1 MSTALRVR
9 LAHGAWDRNDDGH
22 WTFQRKPTALG
33 YTVLI
38 KPTETLE
45 DLETIIR
52 DRFKLYPDTP
62 LVMAY
67 TLQNEDVG
75 YYQFLC
81 ETTLTIGGATFVF
94 EGLADKELVASKE
107 ILEEIFSEQETV
119 GIYKAHFQIEKA
131 KKQGRQNAA
140 SSSVASNEVTG
151 EGSASSPPASED

>member
-1 MSTALRVR
+1 MMSLRSWFVE
-9 LAHGAWDRNDDGH
+9 LTLCVSSGA
-22 WTFQRKPTALG
+22 
-33 YTVLI
+33 
-38 KPTETLE
+38 
-45 DLETIIR
+45 
-52 DRFKLYPDTP
+52 
-62 LVMAY
+62 
-67 TLQNEDVG
+67 EDVG

-94 EGLADKELVASKE
+94 EDKELVASKE

-151 EGSASSPPASED
+151 EGMTCTCISKLLLESHEKLIYGFEFH

>member
-1 MSTALRVR
+1 MTIVCFMQMSTALRVR

-52 DRFKLYPDTP
+52 DRLKLNPDTP

-67 TLQNEDVG
+67 HPPEWLLEPEGTRTPPTTLTSTAAVEEMMSLRSWFLELTLCVSSGAEDVG

-94 EGLADKELVASKE
+94 EG
-107 ILEEIFSEQETV
+107 
-119 GIYKAHFQIEKA
+119 
-131 KKQGRQNAA
+131 
-140 SSSVASNEVTG
+140 
-151 EGSASSPPASED
+151 

>member
-1 MSTALRVR
+1 MTIVCFMQMSTALRVR

-67 TLQNEDVG
+67 TLQNGCLNLREHAPHR
-75 YYQFLC
+75 L
-81 ETTLTIGGATFVF
+81 
-94 EGLADKELVASKE
+94 
-107 ILEEIFSEQETV
+107 
-119 GIYKAHFQIEKA
+119 H
-131 KKQGRQNAA
+131 
-140 SSSVASNEVTG
+140 
-151 EGSASSPPASED
+151 